1 MDAFKSERTSE
12 KASSVGRRSLGL
24 DGKFNPS
31 TLRGKLID
39 IHHLDQEEVNQIVA
53 NMGKGCAIANISKLS
68 KSTMDSIKQVEF
80 VDPRKS
86 NKDATRMQVGRAIYE
101 FAVNMI
107 IPCGEAFVMAVKY
120 NIDITGELD
129 NVSRQKEVLT
139 NTINDKRLSLATVY
153 RPDRGVFDARIEI
166 AVGKQNAHL
175 KQRYQSMFNIK
186 QNTPATRTRSTIRSV
201 TEESAD
207 GTPRTPTGTDRE
219 TWEESVEF
227 TRYQTELQAF
237 TEETRLATLMSYM
250 EQQDAWE
257 RFESSRG
264 TVELEI
270 RALEEQRSD
279 VQALEL
285 MFQEMRNQMNTIV
298 QKVKNAAAPH
308 VFICDKLRGQIVV
321 NNENIFQP
329 YYSDNLCGIFHI
341 LHREY
346 STASFELFCTFLM
359 DTLSITATA
368 EEVATNPYVVAQR
381 TDAKLKMWLDFKF
394 STFMTTDNFFT
405 IANLKAL
412 QGDVR
417 RDCMTKV
424 LEKAHEIERNGLAE
438 DEVLEYQDMPLYST
452 LVRLE
457 KTITETSTFPSS
469 QKSNSKHN
477 PNPKSYEPDATEAA
491 AAASVTGDTGDKG
504 DRKLY
509 KGEVFRA
516 ANVRGPSGFPYV
528 ATKIACPDCRER
540 NDKQHTPRCYGSQCT
555 VCGYFGHRSNE
566 CRHTPR
572 PDYKKGGG
580 AGHA

>member
-1 MDAFKSERTSE
+1 MDTMKSDRSSE

-80 VDPRKS
+80 VDPKKG

-107 IPCGEAFVMAVKY
+107 IPCGEAFVLAVKY
-120 NIDITGELD
+120 NVDIASELD
-129 NVSRQKEVLT
+129 NVSKQKEALT
-139 NTINDKRLSLATVY
+139 NAIIEKRLSLATVH

-166 AVGKQNAHL
+166 AVGKHNAYL
-175 KQRYQSMFNIK
+175 KQCYQSMFNVK
-186 QNTPATRTRSTIRSV
+186 QNTPATRTRSASRGA
-201 TEESAD
+201 TEEGTD
-207 GTPRTPTGTDRE
+207 GTPRTPSGTGTDRE
-219 TWEESVEF
+219 SWEESVEF
-227 TRYQTELQAF
+227 NRYQTELQAF
-237 TEETRLATLMSYM
+237 TEETRLTTLMSYM

-257 RFESSRG
+257 KFESSRG
-264 TVELEI
+264 AVELEI
-270 RALEEQRSD
+270 RALEEQKSD

-308 VFICDKLRGQIVV
+308 TFICDKLRGQIVV
-321 NNENIFQP
+321 NNENIFQH

-359 DTLSITATA
+359 DSLSITATA
-368 EEVATNPYVVAQR
+368 EEVATNPYIVAQR

-405 IANLKAL
+405 IVNLKAL

-452 LVRLE
+452 LVRME

-477 PNPKSYEPDATEAA
+477 PTPKPYEPDATEAA
-491 AAASVTGDTGDKG
+491 AAASEDTGDRG
-504 DRKLY
+504 DKKL

-516 ANVRGPSGFPYV
+516 ANMRGPGGFPYI
-528 ATKIACPDCRER
+528 ALKIACLDCKER
-540 NDKQHTPRCYGSQCT
+540 NERQHTPRCYGSQCT
-555 VCGYFGHRSNE
+555 VCGYFGHKTSE
-566 CRHTPR
+566 CKHIPR
-572 PDYKKGGG
+572 PDYEKGGG
-580 AGHA
+580 AGRP